1 MAITKDAIQA
11 RLEQL
16 RAGSAQ
22 IKQDLERLTT
32 SLHATDGAIQDCE
45 YWLSIA
51 TAESEPGTNPTVV

>member
-1 MAITKDAIQA
+1 MDITTDAIQA

-22 IKQDLERLTT
+22 IKQDIERLTT

-45 YWLSIA
+45 YWLELTSRPD
-51 TAESEPGTNPTVV
+51 EDSKP